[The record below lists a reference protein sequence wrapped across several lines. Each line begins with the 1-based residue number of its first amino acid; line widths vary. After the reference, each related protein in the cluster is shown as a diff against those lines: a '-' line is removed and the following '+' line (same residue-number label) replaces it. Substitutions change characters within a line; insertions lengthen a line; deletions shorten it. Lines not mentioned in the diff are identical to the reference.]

1 MMITINISLRDME
14 SLLAVLKAP
23 WDAEDVPDHSTT
35 GNHLDTIDED
45 WLQSILAQT
54 ARMCMETAGWIS
66 GSTAS
71 DSSGV
76 EMDRHETVMKNGLE
90 KRRKKYAKYHV
101 TAILGLQIVLD
112 SRITSSNT
120 HDTKVLGP
128 MIETISEQGLDMGP
142 STHSCDIAYD
152 AEENFKLLFEHKLD
166 HNIRQRPLGKNP
178 EKSTMDMPNRA
189 KGAELFD
196 PVEYMKRNMMRA
208 YSGQRRQRTTSF
220 IAAS

>member
-1 MMITINISLRDME
+1 MIVMNISLRDME
-14 SLLAVLKAP
+14 SLLAVLKTP
-23 WDAEDVPDHSTT
+23 WDAEDVPDHSTI
-35 GNHLDTIDED
+35 GNTLDTIDED
-45 WLQSILAQT
+45 WLQSILTQT
-54 ARMCMETAGWIS
+54 ARMCMETAGGTS

-76 EMDRHETVMKNGLE
+76 EMDRYETVKKNGLE

-112 SRITSSNT
+112 SRIAPSNT

-128 MIETISEQGLDMGP
+128 MIETISEQELDMGP
-142 STHSCDIAYD
+142 STHSCDTAYD

-166 HNIRQRPLGKNP
+166 PNIRQRPPGKNP

-196 PVEYMKRNMMRA
+196 PVECMKRNMIEGIFGA
-208 YSGQRRQRTTSF
+208 EEAIIIATS
-220 IAAS
+220 